1 MVEFGLFLG
10 FHPAKTWP
18 LVQSSDTRNTYFRI
32 LSSLHHSWSSLPF
45 KMSNETGLLSVW
57 NIFIC
62 TWFYYILYNSLFLA
76 ITAFDVIE
84 ALALSLSASLQLLL
98 QGLDVVDGVEDHLKL
113 GHPAGGLLLPVVGRP
128 ALWQH
133 WAKPLQLVGGE
144 ILGGADVLHHLL
156 HHCHLWLSLGFSGFQ
171 KKLCRDVYSSK
182 DEQQVAS
189 EARPRSLY
197 STGKE
202 GRRSKWEPWA
212 PGDVWSSGVEKGAG
226 RRVLWII
233 TRPITSTIPPFS
245 AGVRV
250 IMWSARIQWSAG
262 EEVENYFARNILE
275 RAVLLSRRSCTM
287 DNGRNTQ
294 EVPTHCCLLSKFHG
308 SVFTDFQLPFN
319 CRFSDDP
326 VCHFQLLSNCDQIQS
341 QNFNGSSQFSI
352 WFTTQ
357 SHCS

>member
-45 KMSNETGLLSVW
+45 KKSNETGLLSVW

-62 TWFYYILYNSLFLA
+62 TWFFYILYNSLFLA

-128 ALWQH
+128 ALWEH

-156 HHCHLWLSLGFSGFQ
+156 NHCHLWLSLGVSGFQ

-197 STGKE
+197 SSREGGKE
-202 GRRSKWEPWA
+202 VQVGAVGARGRLELGSRERCRAESSVDYHKTNYFHHPTILRRRPSNYVKRAHTMVSGWRSGELFCTKYLGESCTVVKEELHN
-212 PGDVWSSGVEKGAG
+212 G
-226 RRVLWII
+226 
-233 TRPITSTIPPFS
+233 
-245 AGVRV
+245 
-250 IMWSARIQWSAG
+250 QWSEHTG
-262 EEVENYFARNILE
+262 
-275 RAVLLSRRSCTM
+275 RAHTLLSSLQIPR
-287 DNGRNTQ
+287 
-294 EVPTHCCLLSKFHG
+294 
-308 SVFTDFQLPFN
+308 
-319 CRFSDDP
+319 
-326 VCHFQLLSNCDQIQS
+326 VCVY
-341 QNFNGSSQFSI
+341 QFSI
-352 WFTTQ
+352 TIQ
-357 SHCS
+357 L

>member
-18 LVQSSDTRNTYFRI
+18 LIQSSDTRNTYFRI
-32 LSSLHHSWSSLPF
+32 LSSLHQSWASLRF
-45 KMSNETGLLSVW
+45 KKSNETGLLSVW

-156 HHCHLWLSLGFSGFQ
+156 NHCHLWLSLGVSGFQ

-197 STGKE
+197 SSREGGKE
-202 GRRSKWEPWA
+202 VQVGAMGARGRLELGSRERCRA
-212 PGDVWSSGVEKGAG
+212 ESSVDYHK
-226 RRVLWII
+226 
-233 TRPITSTIPPFS
+233 TNYFHHPTIL
-245 AGVRV
+245 RV

-275 RAVLLSRRSCTM
+275 RAVLLSRRSCTI

-294 EVPTHCCLLSKFHG
+294 EVTTHCCLLSKFHG
-308 SVFTDFQLPFN
+308 SVFTNFQLPFN